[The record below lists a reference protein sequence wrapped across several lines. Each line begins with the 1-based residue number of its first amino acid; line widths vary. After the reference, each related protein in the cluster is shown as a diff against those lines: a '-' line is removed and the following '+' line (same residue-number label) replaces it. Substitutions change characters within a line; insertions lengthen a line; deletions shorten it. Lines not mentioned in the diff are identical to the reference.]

1 MNLVNIPSSNLDD
14 VWSLVKKDISEAL
27 SYSGDHTDSQFVYD
41 CVKEKKMQLWV
52 VWDKDKKTTIDKY
65 YGVVVTEIVKRKLIQ
80 SCNIFIVTGRHRQQ
94 WQHLIS
100 VLEDFAIENNCT
112 NMELIARKG
121 WQRIM
126 EQFDYKQTHVVLEKQ
141 IINKKEKYDSYK

>member
-1 MNLVNIPSSNLDD
+1 MKLVNIPSSNLDD

-27 SYSGDHTDSQFVYD
+27 SYSGNHTDAQFVYD
-41 CVKEKKMQLWV
+41 TIKQSKMQLWV
-52 VWDKDKKTTIDKY
+52 VWDKDKETTIDKY
-65 YGVVVTEIVKRKLIQ
+65 YGVVVTEIIKRKLIQ
-80 SCNIFIVTGRHRQQ
+80 SCNIFIVTGRHRQK

-100 VLEDFAIENNCT
+100 VLEDFAIDNDCT

-141 IINKKEKYDSYK
+141 ITNKKDK

>member
-1 MNLVNIPSSNLDD
+1 MKLVNIPSSNLDD
-14 VWSLVKKDISEAL
+14 VWSLVKKDISDAL
-27 SYSGDHTDSQFVYD
+27 SYSGNHTDAQFVYET
-41 CVKEKKMQLWV
+41 VKQNKMQLWV
-52 VWDKDKKTTIDKY
+52 IWDKDKEATIDKY

-80 SCNIFIVTGRHRQQ
+80 SCNIFIVTGRHRQK

-100 VLEDFAIENNCT
+100 VLEDFAVENNCT

-141 IINKKEKYDSYK
+141 ITNKKDK

>member
-27 SYSGDHTDSQFVYD
+27 SYSGNHTDSQFVYD
-41 CVKEKKMQLWV
+41 TLKEDKMQLWV
-52 VWDKDKKTTIDKY
+52 VWDKDKPTTLEKY

-126 EQFDYKQTHVVLEKQ
+126 EQFDYKQTHVVLEKP
-141 IINKKEKYDSYK
+141 IIKTKEK

>member
-1 MNLVNIPSSNLDD
+1 MNLVHIPSSNLDD
-14 VWSLVKKDISEAL
+14 VWNLVKKDISEAL
-27 SYSGDHTDSQFVYD
+27 SYSGNHTDAQFVYD
-41 CVKEKKMQLWV
+41 TLKEDKMQLWV
-52 VWDKDKKTTIDKY
+52 VWDKDKPTTLEKY

-126 EQFDYKQTHVVLEKQ
+126 EQFDYKQTHVVLEKP
-141 IINKKEKYDSYK
+141 IIKTKEK

>member
-1 MNLVNIPSSNLDD
+1 MKLVNIPSSNLDD

-27 SYSGDHTDSQFVYD
+27 SYSGDHTDAQFVYD

-52 VWDKDKKTTIDKY
+52 VWDKDKPTTLEKY

-94 WQHLIS
+94 WQHLIN

-126 EQFDYKQTHVVLEKQ
+126 EQFDYKQTHVVLEKP
-141 IINKKEKYDSYK
+141 IIKTKEK

>member
-1 MNLVNIPSSNLDD
+1 MKLVNIPSSNLDD

-27 SYSGDHTDSQFVYD
+27 SYSGNHTDAQFVYD
-41 CVKEKKMQLWV
+41 CVKENKMQLWV
-52 VWDKDKKTTIDKY
+52 VWDKDKPTTLEKY

-80 SCNIFIVTGRHRQQ
+80 SCNIFIVTGKHRQK

-141 IINKKEKYDSYK
+141 IINKKEK

>member
-14 VWSLVKKDISEAL
+14 VWSLVKKDIAEAL
-27 SYSGDHTDSQFVYD
+27 SYSGNHTDAQFVYD
-41 CVKEKKMQLWV
+41 CVKENKMQLWV

-80 SCNIFIVTGRHRQQ
+80 SCNIFIVTGKHRQK

-121 WQRIM
+121 WKRIM

-141 IINKKEKYDSYK
+141 IINKKEK

>member
-1 MNLVNIPSSNLDD
+1 MKLVNIPSSNLDD

-27 SYSGDHTDSQFVYD
+27 SYSGNHTDAQFVYD
-41 CVKEKKMQLWV
+41 CLKENKMQLWV
-52 VWDKDKKTTIDKY
+52 VWDKDKPTTLEKY

-126 EQFDYKQTHVVLEKQ
+126 EQFDYKQTHVVLEKP
-141 IINKKEKYDSYK
+141 IIKTKEK

>member
-1 MNLVNIPSSNLDD
+1 MKLVNIPSSNLDD

-27 SYSGDHTDSQFVYD
+27 SYSGNHTDAQFVYD
-41 CVKEKKMQLWV
+41 TIKQSKMQLWV
-52 VWDKDKKTTIDKY
+52 VWDKDKEATIDKY
-65 YGVVVTEIVKRKLIQ
+65 YGVVVTEIIKRKLIQ
-80 SCNIFIVTGRHRQQ
+80 SCNIFIVTGRHRQK

-100 VLEDFAIENNCT
+100 VLEDFATDNNCT

-141 IINKKEKYDSYK
+141 ITNKKDK

>member
-1 MNLVNIPSSNLDD
+1 MNLVHIPSSNLDD
-14 VWSLVKKDISEAL
+14 VWNLVKKDISEAL
-27 SYSGDHTDSQFVYD
+27 SYSGNHTDSQFVYD
-41 CVKEKKMQLWV
+41 CVKENKMQLWV
-52 VWDKDKKTTIDKY
+52 VWDKDKPTTLEKY

-126 EQFDYKQTHVVLEKQ
+126 EQFDYKQTHVVLEKPIKQ
-141 IINKKEKYDSYK
+141 KEK

>member
-1 MNLVNIPSSNLDD
+1 MKLVNIPSSNLDD

-27 SYSGDHTDSQFVYD
+27 SYSGNHTDAQFVYD
-41 CVKEKKMQLWV
+41 TIKQSKMQLWV
-52 VWDKDKKTTIDKY
+52 VWDKEKKATIDKY
-65 YGVVVTEIVKRKLIQ
+65 YGVVVTEIIKRKLIQ
-80 SCNIFIVTGRHRQQ
+80 SCNIFIVTGRHRQK

-100 VLEDFAIENNCT
+100 VLEDFAIENDCT

-126 EQFDYKQTHVVLEKQ
+126 EQFDYKPTHVVLEKP
-141 IINKKEKYDSYK
+141 IIKKEK

>member
-14 VWSLVKKDISEAL
+14 VWSLVKKDISDAL

-52 VWDKDKKTTIDKY
+52 VWDKDKPTTLEKY

-126 EQFDYKQTHVVLEKQ
+126 EQFDYKQTHVVLEKP
-141 IINKKEKYDSYK
+141 IIKTKEK

>member
-1 MNLVNIPSSNLDD
+1 MNLVRIPSSNLDD
-14 VWSLVKKDISEAL
+14 VWSLIKKDISEAL
-27 SYSGDHTDSQFVYD
+27 SYSGNHTDAQFVYD
-41 CVKEKKMQLWV
+41 CVKENKMQLWI
-52 VWDKDKKTTIDKY
+52 VWDKDKSTTLEKY

-80 SCNIFIVTGRHRQQ
+80 SCNIFIVTGKHRQK

-112 NMELIARKG
+112 NMELIARPG

-126 EQFDYKQTHVVLEKQ
+126 EQFDYKPTHVVLEKQ
-141 IINKKEKYDSYK
+141 ITNKKDK

>member
-1 MNLVNIPSSNLDD
+1 MNLVHIPSSNLDD
-14 VWSLVKKDISEAL
+14 VWNLVKKDISEAL
-27 SYSGDHTDSQFVYD
+27 SYSGNHTDADFVYD
-41 CVKEKKMQLWV
+41 CVKEDKMQLWV
-52 VWDKDKKTTIDKY
+52 VWDKDKPTTLEKY

-126 EQFDYKQTHVVLEKQ
+126 EQFDYKQTHVVLEKP
-141 IINKKEKYDSYK
+141 IIKTKEK

>member
-1 MNLVNIPSSNLDD
+1 MKLVNIPSSNLDD
-14 VWSLVKKDISEAL
+14 VWSLVKKDIAEAL
-27 SYSGDHTDSQFVYD
+27 SYSGNHTDSDFVYD
-41 CVKEKKMQLWV
+41 CVKENKMQLWV
-52 VWDKDKKTTIDKY
+52 VWDKDKPTTLEKY

-80 SCNIFIVTGRHRQQ
+80 SCNIFIVTGRQRQK

-126 EQFDYKQTHVVLEKQ
+126 EQFDYKQTHVVLEKP
-141 IINKKEKYDSYK
+141 IIKTKEK

>member
-52 VWDKDKKTTIDKY
+52 VWDKDKPTTLEKY

-80 SCNIFIVTGRHRQQ
+80 SCNIFIVTGKHRQK

-126 EQFDYKQTHVVLEKQ
+126 EQFDYKQTHVVLEKP
-141 IINKKEKYDSYK
+141 IIKTKEK

>member
-14 VWSLVKKDISEAL
+14 VWSLVKKDISDAL
-27 SYSGDHTDSQFVYD
+27 SYSGNHTDAQFVYD
-41 CVKEKKMQLWV
+41 CIKEKKMQLWV

-100 VLEDFAIENNCT
+100 VLEDFAIKNNCT

-141 IINKKEKYDSYK
+141 IINKKEK